1 MSNTGQRIKSRRKQ
15 KQMSADEVASKLGV
29 SRSTIFRYENGHI
42 EKVPANVLERLA
54 EILDTT
60 PTYLMGWDD
69 DSNTSNTSNTL
80 NLNSVSSLGKSP
92 EDRNTAMVKES
103 SEDSYEIDERF
114 QSISMKATP
123 IDKDSIINM
132 AEIYLTLT
140 EVGKKK
146 AFDYIIDLSEHTKY
160 QK

>member
-1 MSNTGQRIKSRRKQ
+1 MSITGQRIKSRRKQ

-69 DSNTSNTSNTL
+69 DSSTSNTL
-80 NLNSVSSLGKSP
+80 NLNSYSVSSLGKSP
-92 EDRNTAMVKES
+92 EDRNAAMVKES
-103 SEDSYEIDERF
+103 PEDSYEIDERF
-114 QSISMKATP
+114 RSISMKATP